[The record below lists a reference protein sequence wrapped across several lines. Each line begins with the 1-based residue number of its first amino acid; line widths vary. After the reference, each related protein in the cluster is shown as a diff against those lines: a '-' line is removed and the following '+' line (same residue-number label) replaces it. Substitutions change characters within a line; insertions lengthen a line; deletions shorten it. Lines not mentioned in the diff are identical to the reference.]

1 MSRFLSPEA
10 ARLAPYTPGEQPV
23 DMQYVKL
30 NTNESPF
37 PPSPRVLQ
45 ALSREEAGRLN
56 LYSDPACGRLNGA
69 IAARYGL
76 APENVISG
84 NGSDEVLAFAF
95 RALCG
100 TGRGVAFADITYSFY
115 RSQAALFGLE
125 ETIVPLRE
133 DFTLCVDDYM
143 DFPGAVVI
151 ANPNAPTGMALPRS
165 DIQRLL
171 EANPDRVVVVDEA
184 YVDFGGESCAPL
196 VGQYDNLL
204 VVQTMSKSRS
214 LAGGRLGFALGSWE
228 LIDALN
234 RVKYSFNPY
243 NVNRLSILAGA
254 AAIEDEDYFQSCCRT
269 IRDNRAWLAG
279 RLEEL
284 GFSVLPS
291 QTNFVFAKSG
301 KISGGALYRGLKERG
316 VLVRWWAGSGRIE
329 DFVRITVGSM
339 EQLKILAEQIAALL
353 EKR

>member
-37 PPSPRVLQ
+37 PPSPGVVR
-45 ALSREEAGRLN
+45 ALSQEEIGRLN
-56 LYSDPACGRLNGA
+56 LYSDPACGRLNRA
-69 IAARYGL
+69 VAARCGL
-76 APENVISG
+76 EPENVISG

-95 RALCG
+95 RAFCG

-133 DFTLCVDDYM
+133 DFSLKVDDYM
-143 DFPGAVVI
+143 DFPGTVVI
-151 ANPNAPTGMALPRS
+151 ANPNAPTGMAVPRS
-165 DIQRLL
+165 EIVRLL

-196 VGQYDNLL
+196 VGRYDNLL

-214 LAGGRLGFALGSWE
+214 LAGGRLGFALGSRE
-228 LIDALN
+228 LIAALN

-269 IRDNRAWLAG
+269 IRDNRAWLTG

-284 GFSVLPS
+284 GFTVLPS
-291 QTNFVFAKSG
+291 QANFVFARSAA
-301 KISGGALYRGLKERG
+301 ISGGALYRGLKERG

-329 DFVRITVGSM
+329 DYVRITVGSM
-339 EQLKILAEQIAALL
+339 EQLEALVNQIAALL
-353 EKR
+353 KTR